1 MLSHWKTAVNN
12 GIRSVHHVLTV
23 CFPCVLHEFS
33 RAFNGPVNASKTSVF
48 PVLTEPENYRIMER
62 ILKFTDQKTTG
73 KEWIS
78 RQENAR
84 EF

>member
-23 CFPCVLHEFS
+23 CFPCVLHEL
-33 RAFNGPVNASKTSVF
+33 AASKTSVF

-62 ILKFTDQKTTG
+62 ILKFTGQKTTE
-73 KEWIS
+73 KEWIL
-78 RQENAR
+78 RPENAS
-84 EF
+84 EL

>member
-23 CFPCVLHEFS
+23 CFPCVCMNYPCV
-33 RAFNGPVNASKTSVF
+33 NGPVNASKTSVF
-48 PVLTEPENYRIMER
+48 LVLTEPENYRIMER
-62 ILKFTDQKTTG
+62 ILKFTGQKTTG
-73 KEWIS
+73 KEWIL
-78 RQENAR
+78 RPEKAR